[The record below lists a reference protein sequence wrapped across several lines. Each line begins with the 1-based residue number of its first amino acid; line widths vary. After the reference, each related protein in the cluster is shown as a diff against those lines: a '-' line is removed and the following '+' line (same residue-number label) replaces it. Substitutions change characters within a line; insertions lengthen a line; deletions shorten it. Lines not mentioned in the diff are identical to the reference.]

1 MKSNLRNET
10 ERNVTQIID
19 FSLTKLNSDED
30 ENFYVPDLSWN
41 PSY

>member
-19 FSLTKLNSDED
+19 FSLTKLSSDED